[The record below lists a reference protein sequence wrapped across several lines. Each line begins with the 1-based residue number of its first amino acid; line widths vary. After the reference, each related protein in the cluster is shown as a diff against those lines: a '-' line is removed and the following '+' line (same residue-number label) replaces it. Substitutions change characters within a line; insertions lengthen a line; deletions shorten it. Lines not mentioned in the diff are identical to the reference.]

1 VLPAATPR
9 PQDDKTARAHL
20 RANIQAAGSGHWH
33 DHHIALPADAPG
45 DFTPYRAAGYA
56 EHGLWPFGE
65 WLEALAE
72 TFGPDHAQ
80 AIAQRGLEAG
90 Q

>member
-1 VLPAATPR
+1 MLPAATPR
-9 PQDDKTARAHL
+9 PRDDKTARAHL
-20 RANIQAAGSGHWH
+20 RANIQAADSGHWH
-33 DHHIALPADAPG
+33 EHHIALPADTPG
-45 DFTPYRAAGYA
+45 DFTAYQAPGYA
-56 EHGLWPFGE
+56 ERELWPVGE
-65 WLEALAE
+65 WLQALAE